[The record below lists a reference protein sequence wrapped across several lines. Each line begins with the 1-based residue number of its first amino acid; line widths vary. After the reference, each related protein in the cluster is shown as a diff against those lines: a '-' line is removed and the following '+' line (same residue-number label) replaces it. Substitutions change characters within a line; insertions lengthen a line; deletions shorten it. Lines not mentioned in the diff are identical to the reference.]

1 MYFQVIERKFVGR
14 MILPLIKKEFTI
26 EFRQK
31 STLAGILVYIVSTIF
46 ISALCFNK
54 IIHPVVWN
62 SLFWVIF
69 LFIAVN
75 ISSKSFMTETKG
87 KGLYN
92 YLYYHP
98 THFILSKILY
108 NMALLVVL
116 SLLTF
121 FFYSW
126 FVGSMPN
133 INIAMF
139 LVNLVLSSSAFAG
152 VLSLMS
158 AIASKANN
166 NISLMAI
173 LSFPVLMPLL
183 LVSIKFSKHAIDGL
197 AWSVS
202 YKYALILIMLNF
214 VVVVLASLL
223 FNYLWKD

>member
-1 MYFQVIERKFVGR
+1 MQNSQ
-14 MILPLIKKEFTI
+14 LTSLIKKEFLL

-31 STLAGILVYIVSTIF
+31 STLAGILVYIVATVF
-46 ISALCFNK
+46 ISALCFKK
-54 IIHPVVWN
+54 IIHPTVWN
-62 SLFWVIF
+62 ALFWTIF
-69 LFIAVN
+69 MFISVN
-75 ISSKSFMTETKG
+75 VSSKSFMQETKG
-87 KGLYN
+87 KALFN
-92 YLYYHP
+92 YLYYNP
-98 THFILSKILY
+98 RQFILSKIIY
-108 NMALLVVL
+108 NMLLMAVL

-126 FVGSMPN
+126 FVGSMVQDLG
-133 INIAMF
+133 MF
-139 LVNLVLSSSAFAG
+139 LLALLFSSSAFSG

-183 LVSIKFSKHAIDGL
+183 LVSVKLSKHAIDGL

-202 YKYALILIMLNF
+202 YKYLLILVMLNF
-214 VVVVLASLL
+214 VVVALATLL

>member
-1 MYFQVIERKFVGR
+1 MNSQ
-14 MILPLIKKEFTI
+14 LLSQLIRKEFLL

-31 STLAGILVYIVSTIF
+31 STLAGILVYIVATVF
-46 ISALCFNK
+46 ISALSFKK
-54 IIHPVVWN
+54 IIHPTVWN
-62 SLFWVIF
+62 ALFWTIF
-69 LFIAVN
+69 MFITVN
-75 ISSKSFMTETKG
+75 VSTKSFMQETKG

-92 YLYYHP
+92 YLYYHSR
-98 THFILSKILY
+98 HFILSKIMY
-108 NMALLVVL
+108 NMILMAVL

-126 FVGSMPN
+126 FVGSMVQDMG
-133 INIAMF
+133 MF
-139 LVNLVLSSSAFAG
+139 MLALLFSSSAFSG

-183 LVSIKFSKHAIDGL
+183 LVSVKLSKHAIDGL

-202 YKYALILIMLNF
+202 YKYLLILIMLNF
-214 VVVVLASLL
+214 VVVALATLL
-223 FNYLWKD
+223 FNYLWKE

>member
-1 MYFQVIERKFVGR
+1 MNIQLLSQLV
-14 MILPLIKKEFTI
+14 KKEFVL

-31 STLAGILVYIVSTIF
+31 STLAGILVYIVATVF
-46 ISALCFNK
+46 ISALSFKK
-54 IIHPVVWN
+54 IIYPTVWN
-62 SLFWVIF
+62 ALFWTIF
-69 LFIAVN
+69 MFISINV
-75 ISSKSFMTETKG
+75 SSKSFMQETKG

-92 YLYYHP
+92 YLYYNP
-98 THFILSKILY
+98 RQFILSKIIY
-108 NMALLVVL
+108 NMLLMAVL

-126 FVGSMPN
+126 FVGSMVQDLG
-133 INIAMF
+133 MF
-139 LVNLVLSSSAFAG
+139 LLALIFSSSAFSG

-183 LVSIKFSKHAIDGL
+183 LVSVKLSKHAIDGL

-202 YKYALILIMLNF
+202 YKYLLILIMLNF
-214 VVVVLASLL
+214 VVVALATLL
-223 FNYLWKD
+223 FNYLWKE

>member
-1 MYFQVIERKFVGR
+1 MQNNRLFS
-14 MILPLIKKEFTI
+14 LIKKEFVL

-31 STLAGILVYIVSTIF
+31 STLAGILVYIVATVF
-46 ISALCFNK
+46 ISALSFKK
-54 IIHPVVWN
+54 ILDPTVWN
-62 SLFWVIF
+62 ALFWTIF
-69 LFIAVN
+69 MFITVN
-75 ISSKSFMTETKG
+75 VSSKSFMQETKG

-92 YLYYHP
+92 YLYYNP
-98 THFILSKILY
+98 RQFILSKIMY
-108 NMALLVVL
+108 NMMLMAVL

-126 FVGSMPN
+126 FVGSMVQDLS
-133 INIAMF
+133 MF
-139 LVNLVLSSSAFAG
+139 LLALMCSSSAFSG

-183 LVSIKFSKHAIDGL
+183 LVSVKLSKHAIDGL

-202 YKYALILIMLNF
+202 YKYLLILIMLNF
-214 VVVVLASLL
+214 VVVALATLL

>member
-1 MYFQVIERKFVGR
+1 MNSQ
-14 MILPLIKKEFTI
+14 LLSQLIKKEFLL

-31 STLAGILVYIVSTIF
+31 STLAGILVYIVATVF
-46 ISALCFNK
+46 ISALSFKK
-54 IIHPVVWN
+54 IIHPTVWN
-62 SLFWVIF
+62 ALFWTIF
-69 LFIAVN
+69 MFISVN
-75 ISSKSFMTETKG
+75 VSSKSFMQETKG
-87 KGLYN
+87 KALFN

-98 THFILSKILY
+98 RQFILSKILY
-108 NMALLVVL
+108 NMLLMAVL

-126 FVGSMPN
+126 FVGSMVQDLE
-133 INIAMF
+133 MF
-139 LVNLVLSSSAFAG
+139 LLALLFSSSAFSG

-183 LVSIKFSKHAIDGL
+183 LVSVKLSKHAIDGL

-202 YKYALILIMLNF
+202 YKYLLILIMLNF
-214 VVVVLASLL
+214 VVVALATLL
-223 FNYLWKD
+223 FNYLWKE

>member
-1 MYFQVIERKFVGR
+1 MSNST
-14 MILPLIKKEFTI
+14 LLTLIKKEFLL

-31 STLAGILVYIVSTIF
+31 STLAGIFVYIVATVF
-46 ISALCFNK
+46 ISALCFKK
-54 IIHPVVWN
+54 IIHPIVWN
-62 SLFWVIF
+62 ALFWVIF
-69 LFIAVN
+69 MFIAVN
-75 ISSKSFMTETKG
+75 VSGKSFMYDTKG
-87 KGLYN
+87 KALFN

-98 THFILSKILY
+98 REFILSKIIY
-108 NMALLVVL
+108 NMLLMVVL

-126 FVGSMPN
+126 FVGSMVKDME
-133 INIAMF
+133 MF
-139 LVNLVLSSSAFAG
+139 LLTLLFSSSAFSG

-183 LVSIKFSKHAIDGL
+183 LVSVKLSKHAIDGL

-202 YKYALILIMLNF
+202 YKYLLILIMLNL
-214 VVVVLASLL
+214 VVVALATLL
-223 FNYLWKD
+223 FNYLWKE

>member
-1 MYFQVIERKFVGR
+1 METRALTQ
-14 MILPLIKKEFTI
+14 LIKKEFII

-31 STLAGILVYIVSTIF
+31 STLAGILVYIISTIF
-46 ISALCFNK
+46 ISALCFKK

-69 LFIAVN
+69 MFIAVN
-75 ISSKSFMTETKG
+75 ISTKSFMGETKG
-87 KGLYN
+87 KGLFN
-92 YLYYHP
+92 YIYYHP
-98 THFILSKILY
+98 TVFILSKIFY
-108 NMALLVVL
+108 NMLLLVVL

-126 FVGSMPN
+126 FVGSMKN
-133 INIAMF
+133 IDIFMF

-183 LVSIKFSKHAIDGL
+183 LVSVRLSKQAIDGL
-197 AWSVS
+197 DWSVS
-202 YKYALILIMLNF
+202 YKYIFILLMLNF
-214 VVVVLASLL
+214 VVVILSMLL
-223 FNYLWKD
+223 FSYLWKD

>member
-1 MYFQVIERKFVGR
+1 MNSQ
-14 MILPLIKKEFTI
+14 LLSQLIKKEFLL

-31 STLAGILVYIVSTIF
+31 STLAGILVYIVATVF
-46 ISALCFNK
+46 ISALSFKK
-54 IIHPVVWN
+54 IIHPTVWN
-62 SLFWVIF
+62 ALFWTIF
-69 LFIAVN
+69 MFISVN
-75 ISSKSFMTETKG
+75 VSSKSFMQETKG
-87 KGLYN
+87 KALYN

-98 THFILSKILY
+98 RQFILSKILY
-108 NMALLVVL
+108 NMLLMAVL

-126 FVGSMPN
+126 FVGSMVQDLG
-133 INIAMF
+133 MF
-139 LVNLVLSSSAFAG
+139 LLALLFSSSAFSG

-183 LVSIKFSKHAIDGL
+183 LVSVKLSKHAIDGL

-202 YKYALILIMLNF
+202 YKYLLILIMLNF
-214 VVVVLASLL
+214 VVVALATLL
-223 FNYLWKD
+223 FNYLWKE

>member
-1 MYFQVIERKFVGR
+1 MNIKLLTQ
-14 MILPLIKKEFTI
+14 LIKKEFLL

-31 STLAGILVYIVSTIF
+31 STLAGILVYIVATVF
-46 ISALCFNK
+46 ISALSFKK
-54 IIHPVVWN
+54 ILHPTVWN
-62 SLFWVIF
+62 ALFWTIF
-69 LFIAVN
+69 MFISINVA
-75 ISSKSFMTETKG
+75 SKSFMQETKG

-92 YLYYHP
+92 YLYYNP
-98 THFILSKILY
+98 RQFILSKIIY
-108 NMALLVVL
+108 NMLLMAVL

-126 FVGSMPN
+126 FVGSMVQDLG
-133 INIAMF
+133 MF
-139 LVNLVLSSSAFAG
+139 LVTLIFSSSAFSG

-183 LVSIKFSKHAIDGL
+183 LVSVKLSKNAIDGL

-202 YKYALILIMLNF
+202 YKYLLILIMLNF
-214 VVVVLASLL
+214 VVVALATLL
-223 FNYLWKD
+223 FNYLWKE

>member
-1 MYFQVIERKFVGR
+1 MKSQ
-14 MILPLIKKEFTI
+14 LLSQLIKKEFLL

-31 STLAGILVYIVSTIF
+31 STLAGILVYIVATVF
-46 ISALCFNK
+46 ISALSFKK
-54 IIHPVVWN
+54 IIHPTVWN
-62 SLFWVIF
+62 ALFWTIF
-69 LFIAVN
+69 MFISVN
-75 ISSKSFMTETKG
+75 VSSKSFMQETKG

-92 YLYYHP
+92 YLYYNP
-98 THFILSKILY
+98 RQFILSKIIY
-108 NMALLVVL
+108 NMMLMAVL

-126 FVGSMPN
+126 FVGNMVQD
-133 INIAMF
+133 IAMF
-139 LVNLVLSSSAFAG
+139 LLALIFSSSAFSG

-183 LVSIKFSKHAIDGL
+183 LVSVKLSKHAIDGL

-202 YKYALILIMLNF
+202 YKYLLILIMLNF
-214 VVVVLASLL
+214 VVVALATLL
-223 FNYLWKD
+223 FNYLWKE

>member
-1 MYFQVIERKFVGR
+1 MNSQ
-14 MILPLIKKEFTI
+14 LLSQLIKKEFLL

-31 STLAGILVYIVSTIF
+31 STLAGILVYIVATVF
-46 ISALCFNK
+46 ISALSFKK
-54 IIHPVVWN
+54 IIHPTVWN
-62 SLFWVIF
+62 ALFWTIF
-69 LFIAVN
+69 MFISVN
-75 ISSKSFMTETKG
+75 VSSKSFMQETKG

-98 THFILSKILY
+98 RQFILSKIIY
-108 NMALLVVL
+108 NMLLMAVL

-126 FVGSMPN
+126 FVGSMVQDMG
-133 INIAMF
+133 MF
-139 LVNLVLSSSAFAG
+139 ILALLFSSSAFSG

-183 LVSIKFSKHAIDGL
+183 LVSVKLSKHAIDGL

-202 YKYALILIMLNF
+202 YKYLLILIMLNF
-214 VVVVLASLL
+214 VVVALATLL
-223 FNYLWKD
+223 FNYLWKE

>member
-1 MYFQVIERKFVGR
+1 MNSQ
-14 MILPLIKKEFTI
+14 LLSQLIKKEFLL

-31 STLAGILVYIVSTIF
+31 STLAGILVYIVATVF
-46 ISALCFNK
+46 ISALSFKK
-54 IIHPVVWN
+54 IIHPTVWN
-62 SLFWVIF
+62 ALFWTIF
-69 LFIAVN
+69 MFISVN
-75 ISSKSFMTETKG
+75 VSSKSFMQETKG

-98 THFILSKILY
+98 RQFILSKIMY
-108 NMALLVVL
+108 NMILMAIL

-126 FVGSMPN
+126 FVGSMVQDMG
-133 INIAMF
+133 MF
-139 LVNLVLSSSAFAG
+139 LLALIFSSSAFSG
-152 VLSLMS
+152 ILSLMS

-183 LVSIKFSKHAIDGL
+183 LVSVKLSKHAIDGL

-202 YKYALILIMLNF
+202 YKYLLILIMLNF
-214 VVVVLASLL
+214 VVVALATLL
-223 FNYLWKD
+223 FNYLWKE

>member
-1 MYFQVIERKFVGR
+1 MNIQ
-14 MILPLIKKEFTI
+14 LLSQLIKKEFLL

-31 STLAGILVYIVSTIF
+31 STLAGILVYIVATVF
-46 ISALCFNK
+46 ISALSFKK
-54 IIHPVVWN
+54 IIHPTVWN
-62 SLFWVIF
+62 ALFWTIF
-69 LFIAVN
+69 MFISINV
-75 ISSKSFMTETKG
+75 SSKSFMQETKG
-87 KGLYN
+87 KALFN
-92 YLYYHP
+92 YIYYHP
-98 THFILSKILY
+98 RQFILSKIMY
-108 NMALLVVL
+108 NMLLMSVL

-126 FVGSMPN
+126 FVGSMVQDLT
-133 INIAMF
+133 MF
-139 LVNLVLSSSAFAG
+139 LTALIFSSAAFSG

-183 LVSIKFSKHAIDGL
+183 LVSIKLSKHAIDGL

-202 YKYALILIMLNF
+202 YKYLLILIMLNF
-214 VVVVLASLL
+214 VVVALATLL

>member
-1 MYFQVIERKFVGR
+1 MNSQ
-14 MILPLIKKEFTI
+14 LLSQLIKKEFSL

-31 STLAGILVYIVSTIF
+31 STLAGILVYIVATVF
-46 ISALCFNK
+46 ISALSFKK
-54 IIHPVVWN
+54 IIHPTVWN
-62 SLFWVIF
+62 ALFWTIF
-69 LFIAVN
+69 MFISVN
-75 ISSKSFMTETKG
+75 VSSKSFMQETKG

-98 THFILSKILY
+98 RQFILSKTIY
-108 NMALLVVL
+108 NMILMAVL

-126 FVGSMPN
+126 FVGSMVQDMG
-133 INIAMF
+133 MF
-139 LVNLVLSSSAFAG
+139 LLALVFSSSAFSG
-152 VLSLMS
+152 ILSLMS

-183 LVSIKFSKHAIDGL
+183 LVSVKLSKHAIDGL

-202 YKYALILIMLNF
+202 YKYLLILIMLNF
-214 VVVVLASLL
+214 VVVALATLL
-223 FNYLWKD
+223 FNYLWKE